1 MSLRRVLSLRPLWV
15 AVVAAALVVSVSGC
29 ATSSYSA
36 AKQKPGGPLVGH
48 EVADA
53 ENDGTYIQA
62 GGMTYQLQI
71 SRQLNPYA
79 VEDSQY
85 IKGLPAGTS
94 APTGT
99 QLWYGV
105 FLWAKNQ
112 LRHDVT
118 TSDSFEV
125 VDTQGNRYYPVKLDA
140 SVNPFAWTAE
150 SLAPGATEPGQDTV
164 AAQAFTQGKLLL
176 FKLNDSV
183 YDNRPLTLYVL
194 GANGQRIGSISL
206 DT

>member
-1 MSLRRVLSLRPLWV
+1 MSLRRLLSLRPLWV
-15 AVVAAALVVSVSGC
+15 AVVAVALVVSVTGC
-29 ATSSYSA
+29 ATSSYSSV
-36 AKQKPGGPLVGH
+36 KQKPGGPLVGH
-48 EVADA
+48 EVADS

-85 IKGLPAGTS
+85 IKGLPAGTT

-112 LRHDVT
+112 LHHADAT
-118 TSDSFEV
+118 ANNFEI

-140 SVNPFAWTAE
+140 SVNPFAWTSE
-150 SLAPGATEPGQDTV
+150 TLTPGATEPGQDTV

-176 FKLNDSV
+176 FKLNNSV
-183 YDNRPLTLYVL
+183 YDNRPLTLYLL
-194 GANGQRIGSISL
+194 GANGQKIGSISL
-206 DT
+206 DS